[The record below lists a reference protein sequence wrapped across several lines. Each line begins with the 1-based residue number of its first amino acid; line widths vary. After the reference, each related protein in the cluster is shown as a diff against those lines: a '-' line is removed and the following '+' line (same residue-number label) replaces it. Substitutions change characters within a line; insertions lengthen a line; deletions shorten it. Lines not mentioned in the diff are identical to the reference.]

1 MALDKPKL
9 PYEKPFAQKIAM
21 VFIIVLSVSVIS
33 LIFLIGLKQPDSST
47 QDGAIEFA
55 QATQVFTPGQDM
67 TIQVTNVVVFVPK
80 NATTLEGKFS
90 VIKRESNL
98 LSATGGSE
106 WHRPLVINVEYLNNN
121 GVPYREVDF
130 VNPIQ
135 ICFKLNNE
143 QWQDYNK
150 RPKDYLIQF
159 FAEDQNPPRWE
170 NLVMVS
176 DTEKFQLCG
185 LTNHLSLFALA
196 IWSEEAIPVTGLT
209 PAPGLAPYEP

>member
-1 MALDKPKL
+1 MTLYTPKP
-9 PYEKPFAQKIAM
+9 PVEKSFAQRISM
-21 VFIIVLSVSVIS
+21 VFIVILTVSVIT
-33 LIFLIGLKQPDSST
+33 LVYLIGLKQPESST

-55 QATQVFTPGQDM
+55 QATQIYTPGQDM
-67 TIQVTNVVVFVPK
+67 TIQVSNVVVFVPK
-80 NATTLEGKFS
+80 NATTLEGRFS

-106 WHRPLVINVEYLNNN
+106 WHRPLVINIEYLNS
-121 GVPYREVDF
+121 GGIPYREVDF
-130 VNPIQ
+130 ASPVQ
-135 ICFKLNNE
+135 ICFKLTNE
-143 QWQDYNK
+143 QWRDYNK
-150 RPKDYLIQF
+150 RPQDYLVQF

-209 PAPGLAPYEP
+209 ATPGLAPYAP